1 MSSPIEHTTSIARQ
15 REEPVVITL
24 AGPLTQQAVTRLGAL
39 IVDGPPTKTVIVDVS
54 DISDFDSG
62 GTAALLAL
70 QELAGSHRV
79 LVVGVREAA
88 ARLLAIDDL
97 LPTPA
102 GEDDESAP
110 ARRQLMPG
118 LMMVTP
124 DATAGADALRQ
135 TLTTALDRGIS
146 IVVTDL
152 ATYSTMTADTLRALE
167 AAARMAEEHGQEL
180 VLLNVSPHLATQ
192 LAALDLGSTTH
203 VAGPR

>member
-24 AGPLTQQAVTRLGAL
+24 AGPLTQQAVARLGAL

-70 QELAGSHRV
+70 QELAGSSRV

-88 ARLLAIDDL
+88 ARLLAIEDL
-97 LPTPA
+97 LPKPP
-102 GEDDESAP
+102 GVDDDSAP

-124 DATAGADALRQ
+124 DATAGAEALRQ

-152 ATYSTMTADTLRALE
+152 AALTTMAADALGAVE

-180 VLLNVSPHLATQ
+180 VLINVSASVATQ